1 MSACT
6 AADESSQW
14 CTRIQFKNQKNR
26 TLRKT
31 ALVPFNSNLTLV
43 NFILERIAGKEDQLS
58 KEGNYTSDDITEIM
72 CCKGKGPDMEEY
84 SIIDMKGYSFKQ
96 FMSREECQHTIL
108 TVTLLTL
115 EESRSGPPTSLNNYL
130 MAKASEI
137 NYLNCS
143 TFRFPFLS
151 VAESVDK
158 EDNENSLIEIQE
170 GNIQQQTKEFLK
182 VLLFQ
187 LGIGFTDSSE
197 ERKLQSF
204 VNSYSNVLCF
214 IINRW
219 KRILGTDFPNLP
231 GAKSSA
237 STCMVLLML
246 AFVDASKR

>member
-1 MSACT
+1 MSGCT
-6 AADESSQW
+6 AADESLQW

-26 TLRKT
+26 VLRKT

-43 NFILERIAGKEDQLS
+43 DFILERIAGKEDQMS
-58 KEGNYTSDDITEIM
+58 KEGNYTSDEITEIM
-72 CCKGKGPDMEEY
+72 CCKGKGPDMEEC
-84 SIIDMKGYSFKQ
+84 SIFEMKGYPFKQ
-96 FMSREECQHTIL
+96 FMSRDECQHTTL

-115 EESRSGPPTSLNNYL
+115 EDSRSGPLMSLNDVL
-130 MAKASEI
+130 MTKASEI
-137 NYLNCS
+137 NYVTCS

-151 VAESVDK
+151 VESVDK

-170 GNIQQQTKEFLK
+170 SNIQQQTKEFLR

-187 LGIGFTDSSE
+187 LGIGFTDSFE

-214 IINRW
+214 IFNKW

-231 GAKSSA
+231 GNKSSA
-237 STCMVLLML
+237 PTCMVLLML

>member
-43 NFILERIAGKEDQLS
+43 DFILERIAGKEDQLS

-84 SIIDMKGYSFKQ
+84 SIIDMKDYSFKQ
-96 FMSREECQHTIL
+96 FMSREECQHTTL

-115 EESRSGPPTSLNNYL
+115 GESRSGPLISLNDFL
-130 MAKASEI
+130 MTKASEI
-137 NYLNCS
+137 NYLTCS

-151 VAESVDK
+151 DESVDK

-170 GNIQQQTKEFLK
+170 GNIQQQTKEFLR

-197 ERKLQSF
+197 ERKLESF
-204 VNSYSNVLCF
+204 VNSYLNVLCF
-214 IINRW
+214 IFNRW

-231 GAKSSA
+231 GTKSSA
-237 STCMVLLML
+237 PMVLLML
-246 AFVDASKR
+246 VFVDASKR